1 MLKALKLAALGI
13 YAVLCLGSVVFAET
27 VETPD
32 FTQGDAEK
40 GKVVYQRVGVCV
52 SCHGWAGD
60 GLSGRNPMAHAKV
73 TNIRETGLDAQGI
86 YDVIRCGIPGTKM
99 PYHDR
104 SSYKDDRC
112 YGMVMSDF
120 KPGEAPDMGKTFRE
134 KQMVDLIAYL
144 QKYVVGH
151 GKPTYDE
158 CVLYYEASA
167 DRACAYLKGN

>member
-1 MLKALKLAALGI
+1 MLKGLKIAAIGASVLMCMST
-13 YAVLCLGSVVFAET
+13 AVLADFVA
-27 VETPD
+27 TPD
-32 FTQGDAEK
+32 FSQGDPEK

-52 SCHGWAGD
+52 NCHGWAGD
-60 GLSGRNPMAHAKV
+60 GQSGRNPMAHAAA
-73 TNIRETGLDAQGI
+73 TNIRETGLDAQGL
-86 YDVIRCGIPGTKM
+86 YDVIRCGIPGTRM

-104 SSYKDDRC
+104 VSYKDDRC
-112 YGMVMSDF
+112 NGMLMSDF